1 MEAELQ
7 AWILRDLER
16 IQRQFLL
23 RRRSCKLKGVNADGG
38 NLGRVLG
45 GKEGFSK
52 WVQLDVILS
61 FSVGLAQTHSF
72 AVLLSMSDKTSF
84 STMQR

>member
-1 MEAELQ
+1 MEPDLQ
-7 AWILRDLER
+7 AWILRDLEP
-16 IQRQFLL
+16 IERQFL
-23 RRRSCKLKGVNADGG
+23 RRGRSCKLKGVNTDGE